1 MLIWACKNNSTI
13 HLFVPPLNTEVDA
26 SNTLVRATSMN
37 GKVTASTSQDCFS
50 DIHYLF
56 IVEDLARR
64 ILSISSQVAGL
75 IQGSLHNSAI

>member
-1 MLIWACKNNSTI
+1 MYIDDIQIYIAVHADLGLQKQQLNTPFCSSS
-13 HLFVPPLNTEVDA
+13 LNTEVDA

-56 IVEDLARR
+56 IVEDLASR
-64 ILSISSQVAGL
+64 ILSIISS
-75 IQGSLHNSAI
+75 